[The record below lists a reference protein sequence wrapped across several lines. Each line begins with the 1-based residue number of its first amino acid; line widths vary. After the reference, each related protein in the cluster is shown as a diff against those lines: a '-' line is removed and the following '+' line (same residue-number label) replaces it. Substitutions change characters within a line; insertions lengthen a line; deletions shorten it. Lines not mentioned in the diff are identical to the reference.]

1 MVLRRCEILLLKK
14 NQFVLIEK
22 GLSQS
27 EVRSKE
33 EICPLPLS
41 PRREIELFT
50 ASRQFFYNYIY
61 NRARNFKSSQG
72 FALVHLNGS
81 RDH

>member
-1 MVLRRCEILLLKK
+1 MRNIIVKK
-14 NQFVLIEK
+14 NQFVLIEN

-33 EICPLPLS
+33 ERRAIPSS
-41 PRREIELFT
+41 PGREIEFFT
-50 ASRQFFYNYIY
+50 ASRLFFYNYIY

-72 FALVHLNGS
+72 FALVHFNGS